1 MAGIWQYRCNLD
13 GQLDVQEKD
22 RDGKW
27 MKRDETVSMKT
38 LHMGRGRYCAQGK
51 IESPPLYRGP
61 VLLG

>member
-13 GQLDVQEKD
+13 GQLDVQEKG

-38 LHMGRGRYCAQGK
+38 LHMGRGRYGAQSK